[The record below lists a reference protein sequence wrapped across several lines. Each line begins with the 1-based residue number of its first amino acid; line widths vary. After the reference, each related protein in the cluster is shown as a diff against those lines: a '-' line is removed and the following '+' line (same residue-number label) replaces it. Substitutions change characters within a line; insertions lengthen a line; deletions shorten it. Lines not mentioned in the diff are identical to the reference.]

1 MGVVNVNSIAHTK
14 SDNEATKL
22 RSAKTV
28 FDTLDKRIS
37 NNIAN
42 LNDVYTQLYLRYQTL
57 GLNYITLLNNYNIL
71 YDTYTAA
78 LERKEA
84 NEIVGGS

>member
-37 NNIAN
+37 NNINN
-42 LNDVYTQLYLRYQTL
+42 LNDVYTQLYLRYQSL
-57 GLNYITLLNNYNIL
+57 GSNYITLLNNYNIL

-84 NEIVGGS
+84 NEVVGGS